1 MDIKQIDNSNLISRD
16 LSWLNFNHRVL
27 DLVKNSKRSILDR
40 LKFLSIVASNFD
52 EFFEV
57 RVGSLYN
64 YIDNKKKRIDYS
76 GMREDPFREYLLN
89 ESKKFYKD
97 FNNHFSEK
105 LVSDLKKEKIIIG
118 DVEILDEE
126 GRKKIKKYFKKTI
139 FPMLTPMV
147 FDNLHSF
154 PILMNKVLIFGVVTK
169 SNDSSNKKKI
179 SFIQIPVNLPRY
191 FEYKIGDNICFIPI
205 EKIIEKYIHKFFRSV
220 VIKSVSLFR
229 IIRNGDFTLE
239 ESEDIET
246 NFLEELKQKLKDR
259 KFSRVVR
266 IEISNTFD
274 KYLLE
279 SLKERFNIDDFN
291 IMRSS
296 PDAIMDLSSIN
307 QIIEFNE
314 FSDLL
319 PLYPSPVDP
328 IDIEANLDKSIFELL
343 SEKDVFLHHP
353 YNSFDPVIKFLN
365 EAADDPNVLSIKIT
379 LYRTAKNSRV
389 IDALLKAAENGKHVS
404 VLFEVKARFD
414 EENNLKNGYKL
425 ERAGCYVIYG
435 IGSLKTHT
443 KLLLIVRR
451 EGKKVK
457 NYAHMGTGN
466 YNETTSR
473 LYTDISLMTSN
484 QKYTKDALEFFNVIT
499 GHSVPDD
506 YENLITAP
514 IYMRNKI
521 IELIEGEI
529 KNSKAGKEA
538 KICIKI
544 NSLQDK
550 DVINKLYDASNSGVK
565 ICLIV
570 RGICCLRPARKDLSQ
585 NIEVISI
592 VGDYLE
598 HSRLYYFHNSGDPV
612 IYSGSADVMIRSF
625 KRRVESLFKINED
638 QIKKQAITIL
648 NYNLRDNCNSYILQE
663 DGSYIKK
670 ELDDNT
676 NYILSI
682 TPETI
687 SITLKKDFMLKT
699 KNNLF

>member
-1 MDIKQIDNSNLISRD
+1 MNSNIINQSNLISRD
-16 LSWLNFNHRVL
+16 LSWLNFNYRVL
-27 DLVKNSKRSILDR
+27 DQVKDKNRGVLDK
-40 LKFLSIVASNFD
+40 LKFLSIVSSNFD
-52 EFFEV
+52 EFFEI

-64 YIDNKKKRIDYS
+64 YIDNNKKRIDYS
-76 GMREDPFREYLLN
+76 GMREEPFREFLLEQCSKFFNDFNTYFSDTIITELN
-89 ESKKFYKD
+89 EKKIF
-97 FNNHFSEK
+97 
-105 LVSDLKKEKIIIG
+105 IG
-118 DVEILDEE
+118 NLDNLDEE
-126 GRKKIKKYFKKTI
+126 GQKRAKKYFKKTI

-169 SNDSSNKKKI
+169 TKDSSKKKKI
-179 SFIQIPVNLPRY
+179 SFIQIPVNLPRF
-191 FEYKIGDNICFIPI
+191 FEYKIDDNIFFIPI
-205 EKIIEKYIHKFFRSV
+205 EKIISKYIDKFFRSV
-220 VIKSVSLFR
+220 LIESVSLFR

-266 IEISNTFD
+266 IEISKSFD
-274 KYLLE
+274 DYLLK
-279 SLKERFNIDDFN
+279 SLKERFKVDDLN
-291 IMRSS
+291 IMRLKSNTILDYTS
-296 PDAIMDLSSIN
+296 LN
-307 QIIEFNE
+307 QIIDYNE
-314 FSDLL
+314 FSELL
-319 PLYPSPVDP
+319 PNYPSPIKS
-328 IDIEANLDKSIFELL
+328 IDMEGDNEKSIFEIL
-343 SEKDVFLHHP
+343 SDRDVFLHHP
-353 YNSFDPVIKFLN
+353 YNSFDPVIKLLN

-379 LYRTAKNSRV
+379 LYRTAKNSGV
-389 IDALLKAAENGKHVS
+389 IDALLKAAEKGKHVS

-414 EENNLKNGYKL
+414 EENNLRNGYKL
-425 ERAGCYVIYG
+425 EKAGCYVIYG

-473 LYTDISLMTSN
+473 LYTDLSLMTSN

-514 IYMRNKI
+514 IYMRDKI
-521 IELIEGEI
+521 ISLIQGEI
-529 KNSKAGKEA
+529 DTSLSGGEG

-550 DVINKLYDASNSGVK
+550 DVINKLYEASNSGVK
-565 ICLIV
+565 VCLIV
-570 RGICCLRPARKDLSQ
+570 RGICCLRPGREGLSE
-585 NIEVISI
+585 NIKVLSV

-598 HSRLYYFHNSGDPV
+598 HSRLYYFHNGGNPI

-625 KRRVESLFKINED
+625 KRRIESLFKINEEF
-638 QIKKQAITIL
+638 IKKEAITIL
-648 NYNLRDNCNSYILQE
+648 NYNLRDNCNSYELNE
-663 DGSYIKK
+663 DGSYSKREKGKNK
-670 ELDDNT
+670 E
-676 NYILSI
+676 
-682 TPETI
+682 
-687 SITLKKDFMLKT
+687 F
-699 KNNLF
+699 NLFKEFYLLDKNKVEESIIL

>member
-1 MDIKQIDNSNLISRD
+1 MDINQIDKSNLISRD
-16 LSWLNFNHRVL
+16 LSWLNFNYRVL
-27 DLVKNSKRSILDR
+27 DLVKNDDRSILNR

-64 YIDNKKKRIDYS
+64 YIDNNKKRIDYS
-76 GMREDPFREYLLN
+76 GMREDPFREYLLK
-89 ESKKFYKD
+89 ESKKLYKD
-97 FNNHFSEK
+97 FNNHFSNK
-105 LVSDLKKEKIIIG
+105 LVSCLKKEKITIG
-118 DVEILDEE
+118 NIDTIDEE
-126 GRKKIKKYFKKTI
+126 GRKKVKKYFKKTI

-154 PILMNKVLIFGVVTK
+154 PILMNKVLIFGVVSK
-169 SNDSSNKKKI
+169 SNDSSKKKKI
-179 SFIQIPVNLPRY
+179 SFIQIPINLPRF
-191 FEYKIGDNICFIPI
+191 FEYKVGDKICFIPI

-220 VIKSVSLFR
+220 SIESISLFR

-266 IEISNTFD
+266 IEISNLFD
-274 KYLLE
+274 DYLLQ
-279 SLKERFNIDDFN
+279 SLKERFKIDDFN

-296 PDAIMDLSSIN
+296 PDTIIDLTSLN

-319 PLYPSPVDP
+319 PEYPSPINP
-328 IDIEANLDKSIFELL
+328 IDIDDNVEKSIFELL

-529 KNSKAGKEA
+529 KNSKSGKEA

-550 DVINKLYDASNSGVK
+550 DVINKLYEASNSGVK
-565 ICLIV
+565 VCLIV
-570 RGICCLRPARKDLSQ
+570 RGICCLRPGRKGLSQ
-585 NIEVISI
+585 NIEVLSI

-598 HSRLYYFHNSGDPV
+598 HSRLYYFHNLGDPI

-625 KRRVESLFKINED
+625 RRRIESLFKINED

-648 NYNLRDNCNSYILQE
+648 NYNLRDNCNSYVLQE
-663 DGSYIKK
+663 DGTYIKK
-670 ELDDNT
+670 ESDND
-676 NYILSI
+676 NFDIFKEFYSINSKRVEGSIIL
-682 TPETI
+682 
-687 SITLKKDFMLKT
+687 
-699 KNNLF
+699 

>member
-1 MDIKQIDNSNLISRD
+1 MNSNIINQSNLISRD
-16 LSWLNFNHRVL
+16 LSWLNFNYRVL
-27 DLVKNSKRSILDR
+27 DQVKDKNRGVLDK
-40 LKFLSIVASNFD
+40 LKFLSIVSSNFD
-52 EFFEV
+52 EFFEI

-64 YIDNKKKRIDYS
+64 YIDNNKKRIDYS
-76 GMREDPFREYLLN
+76 GMREEPFRKFLLGQCSKFFNDFNTYFSDTIITELN
-89 ESKKFYKD
+89 EKKIF
-97 FNNHFSEK
+97 
-105 LVSDLKKEKIIIG
+105 IG
-118 DVEILDEE
+118 NLDNLDEE
-126 GRKKIKKYFKKTI
+126 GQKRAKKYFKKTI

-169 SNDSSNKKKI
+169 TKDSSKKKKI
-179 SFIQIPVNLPRY
+179 SFIQIPVNLPRF
-191 FEYKIGDNICFIPI
+191 FEYKIDDNIFFIPI
-205 EKIIEKYIHKFFRSV
+205 EKIISKYIDKFFRSV
-220 VIKSVSLFR
+220 LIESVSLFR

-266 IEISNTFD
+266 IEISKSFD
-274 KYLLE
+274 DYLLK
-279 SLKERFNIDDFN
+279 SLKERFKVDDLN
-291 IMRSS
+291 IMRLKSNTILDYTS
-296 PDAIMDLSSIN
+296 LN
-307 QIIEFNE
+307 QIIDYNE
-314 FSDLL
+314 FSELL
-319 PLYPSPVDP
+319 PNYPSPIKS
-328 IDIEANLDKSIFELL
+328 IDMEGDNEKSIFEIL
-343 SEKDVFLHHP
+343 SDRDVFLHHP
-353 YNSFDPVIKFLN
+353 YNSFDPVIKLLN

-379 LYRTAKNSRV
+379 LYRTAKNSGV
-389 IDALLKAAENGKHVS
+389 IDALLKAAEKGKHVS

-414 EENNLKNGYKL
+414 EENNLRNGYKL
-425 ERAGCYVIYG
+425 EKAGCYVIYG

-473 LYTDISLMTSN
+473 LYTDLSLMTSN

-514 IYMRNKI
+514 IYMRDKI
-521 IELIEGEI
+521 ISLIQGEI
-529 KNSKAGKEA
+529 DTSLSGGEG

-550 DVINKLYDASNSGVK
+550 DVINKLYEASNSGVK
-565 ICLIV
+565 VCLIV
-570 RGICCLRPARKDLSQ
+570 RGICCLRPGREGLSE
-585 NIEVISI
+585 NIKVLSV

-598 HSRLYYFHNSGDPV
+598 HSRLYYFHNGGNPI

-625 KRRVESLFKINED
+625 KRRIESLFKINEEF
-638 QIKKQAITIL
+638 IKKEAITIL
-648 NYNLRDNCNSYILQE
+648 NYNLRDNCNSYELNE
-663 DGSYIKK
+663 DGSYSKREKGKNK
-670 ELDDNT
+670 E
-676 NYILSI
+676 
-682 TPETI
+682 
-687 SITLKKDFMLKT
+687 F
-699 KNNLF
+699 NLFKEFYLLDRNKVEESIIL

>member
-1 MDIKQIDNSNLISRD
+1 MNSNIINQSNLISRD
-16 LSWLNFNHRVL
+16 LSWLNFNYRVL
-27 DLVKNSKRSILDR
+27 DQVKDKNRGVLDK
-40 LKFLSIVASNFD
+40 LKFLSIVSSNFD
-52 EFFEV
+52 EFFEI

-64 YIDNKKKRIDYS
+64 YIDNNKKRIDYS
-76 GMREDPFREYLLN
+76 GMREEPFREFLLEQCSKFFNDFNTYFSDTIITELN
-89 ESKKFYKD
+89 EKKIF
-97 FNNHFSEK
+97 
-105 LVSDLKKEKIIIG
+105 IG
-118 DVEILDEE
+118 NLDNLDEE
-126 GRKKIKKYFKKTI
+126 GQKRAKKYFKKTI

-169 SNDSSNKKKI
+169 TKDSSKKKKI
-179 SFIQIPVNLPRY
+179 SFIQIPVNLPRF
-191 FEYKIGDNICFIPI
+191 FEYKVDDNIFFIPI
-205 EKIIEKYIHKFFRSV
+205 EKIISKYIDKFFRSV
-220 VIKSVSLFR
+220 LIESVSLFR

-266 IEISNTFD
+266 IEISKSFD
-274 KYLLE
+274 DYLLK
-279 SLKERFNIDDFN
+279 SLKDRFKVDDLN
-291 IMRSS
+291 IMRLKSNTILDYTS
-296 PDAIMDLSSIN
+296 LN
-307 QIIEFNE
+307 QIIDYNE
-314 FSDLL
+314 FSELL
-319 PLYPSPVDP
+319 PNYPSPIKS
-328 IDIEANLDKSIFELL
+328 IDMEGDNEKSIFEIL
-343 SEKDVFLHHP
+343 SDRDVFLHHP
-353 YNSFDPVIKFLN
+353 YNSFDPVIKLLN
-365 EAADDPNVLSIKIT
+365 EAADDPHVLSIKIT
-379 LYRTAKNSRV
+379 LYRTAKNSGV
-389 IDALLKAAENGKHVS
+389 IDALLKAAEKGKHVS

-414 EENNLKNGYKL
+414 EENNLRNGYKL
-425 ERAGCYVIYG
+425 EKAGCYVIYG

-473 LYTDISLMTSN
+473 LYTDLSLMTSN

-514 IYMRNKI
+514 IYMRDKI
-521 IELIEGEI
+521 ISLIQGEI
-529 KNSKAGKEA
+529 DTSLSGGEG

-550 DVINKLYDASNSGVK
+550 DVINKLYEASNSGVK

-570 RGICCLRPARKDLSQ
+570 RGICCLRPGREGLSE
-585 NIEVISI
+585 NIKVLSV

-598 HSRLYYFHNSGDPV
+598 HSRLYYFHNGGNPI

-625 KRRVESLFKINED
+625 KRRIESLFKINEEF
-638 QIKKQAITIL
+638 IKKEAITIL
-648 NYNLRDNCNSYILQE
+648 NYNLRDNCNSYELNE
-663 DGSYIKK
+663 DGSYSKREKGKNK
-670 ELDDNT
+670 E
-676 NYILSI
+676 
-682 TPETI
+682 
-687 SITLKKDFMLKT
+687 F
-699 KNNLF
+699 NLFKEFYLLNRNKVEESIIL

>member
-1 MDIKQIDNSNLISRD
+1 MNSNIINQSNLISRD
-16 LSWLNFNHRVL
+16 LSWLNFNYRVL
-27 DLVKNSKRSILDR
+27 DQVKDQSRGVLDK
-40 LKFLSIVASNFD
+40 LKFLSIVSSNFD

-64 YIDNKKKRIDYS
+64 YIDNSKKRIDYS
-76 GMREDPFREYLLN
+76 GMREEPFRKFLLSECSKFFNDYNTFFSDKIIPELN
-89 ESKKFYKD
+89 EKNIF
-97 FNNHFSEK
+97 
-105 LVSDLKKEKIIIG
+105 IG
-118 DVEILDEE
+118 DIDDLDEE
-126 GRKKIKKYFKKTI
+126 GKKRAKKYFKKTI

-169 SNDSSNKKKI
+169 SMDSSKKKKI
-179 SFIQIPVNLPRY
+179 SFIQIPVNIPRF
-191 FEYKIGDNICFIPI
+191 FEFKIENKIFFIPI
-205 EKIIEKYIHKFFRSV
+205 ENIILKYIDKFFRSV
-220 VIKSVSLFR
+220 EIESVSLFR

-239 ESEDIET
+239 ESEDIEI

-266 IEISNTFD
+266 IEISNSFD
-274 KYLLE
+274 DYLLN
-279 SLKERFNIDDFN
+279 SLKERFKVDDLN
-291 IMRSS
+291 IMRLTSNNILDYTS
-296 PDAIMDLSSIN
+296 LN
-307 QIIEFNE
+307 QIIDYNE
-314 FSDLL
+314 FSELL
-319 PLYPSPVDP
+319 PNYPSPIKS
-328 IDIEANLDKSIFELL
+328 IDMEGGNEKSIFEIL
-343 SEKDVFLHHP
+343 SDRDVFLHHP
-353 YNSFDPVIKFLN
+353 YNSFDPVIKLLN
-365 EAADDPNVLSIKIT
+365 EAADDPDVLSIKIT
-379 LYRTAKNSRV
+379 LYRTAKNSGV

-414 EENNLKNGYKL
+414 EENNLRNGYKL
-425 ERAGCYVIYG
+425 EKAGCYVIYG

-473 LYTDISLMTSN
+473 LYTDLSLMTSN

-514 IYMRNKI
+514 IYMRDKI
-521 IELIEGEI
+521 LNLIQGEI
-529 KNSKAGKEA
+529 DIALSGGEA

-550 DVINKLYDASNSGVK
+550 DVINKLYEASNSGVK

-570 RGICCLRPARKDLSQ
+570 RGICCLRPGRKGLSE
-585 NIEVISI
+585 NIKVLSI

-598 HSRLYYFHNSGDPV
+598 HSRLYYFHNGGDPI

-625 KRRVESLFKINED
+625 KRRIESLFKINEEF
-638 QIKKQAITIL
+638 IKKEAITIL
-648 NYNLRDNCNSYILQE
+648 NYNLRDNCNSYILNE
-663 DGSYIKK
+663 NGSYSKK
-670 ELDDNT
+670 EKGKNKEFDLFKEFYLLDRNKVEESI
-676 NYILSI
+676 IL
-682 TPETI
+682 
-687 SITLKKDFMLKT
+687 
-699 KNNLF
+699 

>member
-1 MDIKQIDNSNLISRD
+1 MNSNIINQSNLISRD
-16 LSWLNFNHRVL
+16 LSWLNFNYRVL
-27 DLVKNSKRSILDR
+27 DQVKDQSRGVLDK
-40 LKFLSIVASNFD
+40 LKFLSIVSSNFD

-64 YIDNKKKRIDYS
+64 YIDNSKKRIDYS
-76 GMREDPFREYLLN
+76 GMREEPFRKFLLSECSKFFNDYNTFFSDKIIPELN
-89 ESKKFYKD
+89 EKNIF
-97 FNNHFSEK
+97 
-105 LVSDLKKEKIIIG
+105 IG
-118 DVEILDEE
+118 DIDDLDEE
-126 GRKKIKKYFKKTI
+126 GKKRAKKYFKKTI

-169 SNDSSNKKKI
+169 SMDSSKKKKI
-179 SFIQIPVNLPRY
+179 SFIQIPVNIPRF
-191 FEYKIGDNICFIPI
+191 FEYKIENKIFFIPI
-205 EKIIEKYIHKFFRSV
+205 ENIILKYIDKFFRSV
-220 VIKSVSLFR
+220 QIESVSLFR

-266 IEISNTFD
+266 IEISNSFD
-274 KYLLE
+274 DYLLK
-279 SLKERFNIDDFN
+279 SLKERFKVDDLN
-291 IMRSS
+291 IMRLTLNNILDYTS
-296 PDAIMDLSSIN
+296 LN
-307 QIIEFNE
+307 QIIDYNE
-314 FSDLL
+314 FSELL
-319 PLYPSPVDP
+319 PNYPSPIKS
-328 IDIEANLDKSIFELL
+328 IDMEGGNEKSIFEIL
-343 SEKDVFLHHP
+343 SDRDVFLHHP
-353 YNSFDPVIKFLN
+353 YNSFDPVIKLLN
-365 EAADDPNVLSIKIT
+365 EAADDPDVLSIKIT
-379 LYRTAKNSRV
+379 LYRTAKNSGV

-414 EENNLKNGYKL
+414 EENNLRNGYKL
-425 ERAGCYVIYG
+425 EKAGCYVIYG

-473 LYTDISLMTSN
+473 LYTDLSLMTSN

-514 IYMRNKI
+514 IYMRDKI
-521 IELIEGEI
+521 LNLIQGEI
-529 KNSKAGKEA
+529 DIALSGGEA

-550 DVINKLYDASNSGVK
+550 DVINKLYEASNSGVK
-565 ICLIV
+565 VSLIV
-570 RGICCLRPARKDLSQ
+570 RGICCLRPGRKGLSE
-585 NIEVISI
+585 NIKVLSI

-598 HSRLYYFHNSGDPV
+598 HSRLYYFHNGGDPI

-625 KRRVESLFKINED
+625 KRRIESLFKINEEF
-638 QIKKQAITIL
+638 IKKEAITIL
-648 NYNLRDNCNSYILQE
+648 NYNLRDNCNSYILNE
-663 DGSYIKK
+663 NGSYSKK
-670 ELDDNT
+670 EKGKNKEFDLFKEFYLLDRNKVEESI
-676 NYILSI
+676 IL
-682 TPETI
+682 
-687 SITLKKDFMLKT
+687 
-699 KNNLF
+699 

>member
-1 MDIKQIDNSNLISRD
+1 MDSNSINQSNLISRD
-16 LSWLNFNHRVL
+16 LSWLNFNYRVL
-27 DLVKNSKRSILDR
+27 DQAKNTSRGILDK
-40 LKFLSIVASNFD
+40 LKFISIVASNFD
-52 EFFEV
+52 EFFEI

-64 YIDNKKKRIDYS
+64 YIDNNKTRIDYS
-76 GMREDPFREYLLN
+76 GLREKPFRNYLLDQAKVFFEDYNNCYTN
-89 ESKKFYKD
+89 EILNSLKSK
-97 FNNHFSEK
+97 
-105 LVSDLKKEKIIIG
+105 KIIIG
-118 DVEILDEE
+118 DIDSLDDE
-126 GRKKIKKYFKKTI
+126 GRKKVKKYFKKTI

-169 SNDSSNKKKI
+169 SKIESNKQKI
-179 SFIQIPVNLPRY
+179 SFIQVPLNIPRF
-191 FEYKIGDNICFIPI
+191 FEYQIGDKYFFIPI
-205 EKIIEKYIHKFFRSV
+205 EKIISKYITKFFRSV
-220 VIKSVSLFR
+220 YVKSISLFR

-274 KYLLE
+274 DFLLE
-279 SLKERFNIDDFN
+279 SLKERFKLDDNN
-291 IMRSS
+291 IMR
-296 PDAIMDLSSIN
+296 LSTKSIIDMTSLN
-307 QIIEFNE
+307 QIYEFDE
-314 FSDLL
+314 FSNNSNE
-319 PLYPSPVDP
+319 YPSPITPFDM
-328 IDIEANLDKSIFELL
+328 EENYNKNSFEILT
-343 SEKDVFLHHP
+343 EKDVFLHHP
-353 YNSFDPVIKFLN
+353 YNSFEPVIKLLY
-365 EAADDPNVLSIKIT
+365 EAAEDSNVHSIKIT

-414 EENNLKNGYKL
+414 EESNLKNGYKL
-425 ERAGCYVIYG
+425 EKAGCYVIYG
-435 IGSLKTHT
+435 IGTLKTHT

-473 LYTDISLMTSN
+473 LYTDLSLMTSN

-514 IYMRNKI
+514 IYMRVKI
-521 IELIEGEI
+521 LELIEKEI
-529 KNSKAGKEA
+529 NNSKLGLDA

-550 DVINKLYDASNSGVK
+550 KVINKLYEASNKGVK

-570 RGICCLRPARKDLSQ
+570 RGICCLRPARKNLSQ
-585 NIEVISI
+585 NIEVLSI

-598 HSRLYYFHNSGDPV
+598 HSRIYYFHNNGKPI
-612 IYSGSADVMIRSF
+612 IYSGSADIMIRSF
-625 KRRVESLFKINED
+625 KRRIESLFKINDES
-638 QIKKQAITIL
+638 IIKQAITIL
-648 NYNLRDNCNSYILQE
+648 NFNLKDNCNSYILNE
-663 DGSYIKK
+663 DGSYTKK
-670 ELDDNT
+670 EIEKNKKFDLFKEFYSLKRKNLDD
-676 NYILSI
+676 SI
-682 TPETI
+682 I
-687 SITLKKDFMLKT
+687 M
-699 KNNLF
+699 

>member
-1 MDIKQIDNSNLISRD
+1 MNSNIINQSNLISRD
-16 LSWLNFNHRVL
+16 LSWLNFNYRVL
-27 DLVKNSKRSILDR
+27 DQVKDKNRGVLDK
-40 LKFLSIVASNFD
+40 LKFLSIVSSNFD
-52 EFFEV
+52 EFFEI

-64 YIDNKKKRIDYS
+64 YIDNNKKRIDYS
-76 GMREDPFREYLLN
+76 GMREEPFREFLLGQCSKFFNDFNTYFSDTIITELN
-89 ESKKFYKD
+89 EKKIF
-97 FNNHFSEK
+97 
-105 LVSDLKKEKIIIG
+105 IG
-118 DVEILDEE
+118 DLNNLDEE
-126 GRKKIKKYFKKTI
+126 GQKRAKKYFKKTI

-169 SNDSSNKKKI
+169 TKDSSKKKKI
-179 SFIQIPVNLPRY
+179 SFIQIPINLPRF
-191 FEYKIGDNICFIPI
+191 FEYKIDDNIFFIPI
-205 EKIIEKYIHKFFRSV
+205 EKIISKYIDKFFRSV
-220 VIKSVSLFR
+220 LIESVSLFR

-266 IEISNTFD
+266 IEISKSFD
-274 KYLLE
+274 DYLLK
-279 SLKERFNIDDFN
+279 SLKERFKVDDLN
-291 IMRSS
+291 IMRLKSNS
-296 PDAIMDLSSIN
+296 TILDYTSLN
-307 QIIEFNE
+307 QIIDYNE
-314 FSDLL
+314 FSELL
-319 PLYPSPVDP
+319 PNYPSPIKS
-328 IDIEANLDKSIFELL
+328 IDMEGDNEKSIFEIL
-343 SEKDVFLHHP
+343 SDRDVFLHHP
-353 YNSFDPVIKFLN
+353 YNSFDPVIKLLN

-379 LYRTAKNSRV
+379 LYRTAKNSGV
-389 IDALLKAAENGKHVS
+389 IDALLKAAEKGKHIS

-414 EENNLKNGYKL
+414 EENNLRNGYKL
-425 ERAGCYVIYG
+425 EKAGCYVIYG

-473 LYTDISLMTSN
+473 LYTDLSLMTSN

-514 IYMRNKI
+514 IYMRDKI
-521 IELIEGEI
+521 ISLIQGEI
-529 KNSKAGKEA
+529 DTSLSGGEG

-550 DVINKLYDASNSGVK
+550 DVINKLYEASNSGVK
-565 ICLIV
+565 VCLIV
-570 RGICCLRPARKDLSQ
+570 RGICCLRPGREGLSE
-585 NIEVISI
+585 NIKVLSI

-598 HSRLYYFHNSGDPV
+598 HSRLYYFHNGGNPI

-625 KRRVESLFKINED
+625 KRRIESLFRINEEF
-638 QIKKQAITIL
+638 IKKEAITIL
-648 NYNLRDNCNSYILQE
+648 NYNLRDNCNSYELNE
-663 DGSYIKK
+663 DGSYSKREKGKNK
-670 ELDDNT
+670 E
-676 NYILSI
+676 
-682 TPETI
+682 
-687 SITLKKDFMLKT
+687 F
-699 KNNLF
+699 NLFKEFYLLDRNKVEESIIL

>member
-1 MDIKQIDNSNLISRD
+1 MDSNSINQSNLISRD
-16 LSWLNFNHRVL
+16 LSWLNFNYRVL
-27 DLVKNSKRSILDR
+27 DQAKNTSRGILDK
-40 LKFLSIVASNFD
+40 LKFISIVASNFD
-52 EFFEV
+52 EFFEI

-64 YIDNKKKRIDYS
+64 YIDNNKTRIDYS
-76 GMREDPFREYLLN
+76 GLREKPFRNYLLDQAKVFFEDYNNCYTN
-89 ESKKFYKD
+89 EILNSLKSK
-97 FNNHFSEK
+97 
-105 LVSDLKKEKIIIG
+105 KIIIG
-118 DVEILDEE
+118 DIDSLDDE
-126 GRKKIKKYFKKTI
+126 GRKKVKKYFKKTI

-169 SNDSSNKKKI
+169 SKIESNKQKI
-179 SFIQIPVNLPRY
+179 SFIQVPLNIPRF
-191 FEYKIGDNICFIPI
+191 FEYQIGDKYFFIPI
-205 EKIIEKYIHKFFRSV
+205 EKIISKYITKFFRSV
-220 VIKSVSLFR
+220 YVKSISLFR

-274 KYLLE
+274 DFLLE
-279 SLKERFNIDDFN
+279 SLKERFKLDDNN
-291 IMRSS
+291 IMR
-296 PDAIMDLSSIN
+296 LSTKSIIDMTSLN
-307 QIIEFNE
+307 QIYEFDEFLNNSNE
-314 FSDLL
+314 
-319 PLYPSPVDP
+319 YPSPITPFDM
-328 IDIEANLDKSIFELL
+328 EENYNKNSFEILT
-343 SEKDVFLHHP
+343 EKDVFLHHP
-353 YNSFDPVIKFLN
+353 YNSFEPVIKLLY
-365 EAADDPNVLSIKIT
+365 EAAEDPNVLSIKIT

-414 EENNLKNGYKL
+414 EESNLKNGYKL
-425 ERAGCYVIYG
+425 EKAGCYVIYG
-435 IGSLKTHT
+435 IGTLKTHT

-473 LYTDISLMTSN
+473 LYTDLSLMTSN

-514 IYMRNKI
+514 IYMRVKI
-521 IELIEGEI
+521 LELIEKEI
-529 KNSKAGKEA
+529 NNSKLGLDA

-550 DVINKLYDASNSGVK
+550 KVINKLYEASNNGVK

-570 RGICCLRPARKDLSQ
+570 RGICCLRPARKNLSQ
-585 NIEVISI
+585 NIEVLSI

-598 HSRLYYFHNSGDPV
+598 HSRIYYFHNNGKPI
-612 IYSGSADVMIRSF
+612 IYSGSADIMIRSF
-625 KRRVESLFKINED
+625 KRRIESLFKINDES
-638 QIKKQAITIL
+638 IIKQAITIL
-648 NYNLRDNCNSYILQE
+648 NFNLKDNCNSYILNE
-663 DGSYIKK
+663 DGSYTKK
-670 ELDDNT
+670 EIEKNKKFDLFKEFYSLKRKNLDD
-676 NYILSI
+676 SI
-682 TPETI
+682 I
-687 SITLKKDFMLKT
+687 M
-699 KNNLF
+699 

>member
-1 MDIKQIDNSNLISRD
+1 MNSNIINQSNLISRD
-16 LSWLNFNHRVL
+16 LSWLNFNYRVL
-27 DLVKNSKRSILDR
+27 DQVKDKNRGVLDK
-40 LKFLSIVASNFD
+40 LKFLSIVSSNFD
-52 EFFEV
+52 EFFEI

-64 YIDNKKKRIDYS
+64 YIDNNKKRIDYS
-76 GMREDPFREYLLN
+76 GMREEPFREFLLEQCSKFFNDFNIYFSDTIISELN
-89 ESKKFYKD
+89 EKKIF
-97 FNNHFSEK
+97 
-105 LVSDLKKEKIIIG
+105 IG
-118 DVEILDEE
+118 NLDNLDEE
-126 GRKKIKKYFKKTI
+126 GQKRAKKYFKKTI

-169 SNDSSNKKKI
+169 TKDSSKKKKI
-179 SFIQIPVNLPRY
+179 SFIQIPVNLPRF
-191 FEYKIGDNICFIPI
+191 FEYKIDDNIFFIPI
-205 EKIIEKYIHKFFRSV
+205 EKIISKYIDKFFRSV
-220 VIKSVSLFR
+220 LIESVSLFR

-266 IEISNTFD
+266 IEISKSFD
-274 KYLLE
+274 DYLLK
-279 SLKERFNIDDFN
+279 SLKERFKVDDLN
-291 IMRSS
+291 IMRLKSNTILDYTS
-296 PDAIMDLSSIN
+296 LN
-307 QIIEFNE
+307 QIIDYNE
-314 FSDLL
+314 FSELL
-319 PLYPSPVDP
+319 PNYPSPIKS
-328 IDIEANLDKSIFELL
+328 IDMEGDNEKSIFEIL
-343 SEKDVFLHHP
+343 SDRDVFLHHP
-353 YNSFDPVIKFLN
+353 YNSFDPVIKLLN

-379 LYRTAKNSRV
+379 LYRTAKNSGV
-389 IDALLKAAENGKHVS
+389 IDALLKAAEKGKHVS

-414 EENNLKNGYKL
+414 EENNLRNGYKL
-425 ERAGCYVIYG
+425 EKAGCYVIYG

-473 LYTDISLMTSN
+473 LYTDLSLMTSN

-514 IYMRNKI
+514 IYMRDKI
-521 IELIEGEI
+521 ISLIQGEI
-529 KNSKAGKEA
+529 DTSLSGGEG

-550 DVINKLYDASNSGVK
+550 DVINKLYEASNSGVK
-565 ICLIV
+565 VCLIV
-570 RGICCLRPARKDLSQ
+570 RGICCLRPGREGLSE
-585 NIEVISI
+585 NIKVLSV

-598 HSRLYYFHNSGDPV
+598 HSRLYYFHNGGNPI

-625 KRRVESLFKINED
+625 KRRIESLFKINEEF
-638 QIKKQAITIL
+638 IKKEAITIL
-648 NYNLRDNCNSYILQE
+648 NYNLRDNCNSYELNE
-663 DGSYIKK
+663 DGSYSKREKGKNK
-670 ELDDNT
+670 E
-676 NYILSI
+676 
-682 TPETI
+682 
-687 SITLKKDFMLKT
+687 F
-699 KNNLF
+699 NLFKEFYLLDRNKVEESIIL

>member
-1 MDIKQIDNSNLISRD
+1 MNSNIINQSNLISRD
-16 LSWLNFNHRVL
+16 LSWLNFNYRVL
-27 DLVKNSKRSILDR
+27 DQVKDKNRGVLDK
-40 LKFLSIVASNFD
+40 LKFLSIVSSNFD
-52 EFFEV
+52 EFFEI

-64 YIDNKKKRIDYS
+64 YIDNNKKRIDYS
-76 GMREDPFREYLLN
+76 GMREEPFREFLLEQCSKFFNDFNTYFSDTIITELN
-89 ESKKFYKD
+89 EKKIF
-97 FNNHFSEK
+97 
-105 LVSDLKKEKIIIG
+105 IG
-118 DVEILDEE
+118 DLDNLDDE
-126 GRKKIKKYFKKTI
+126 GQKRAKKYFKKTI

-169 SNDSSNKKKI
+169 TKDSSKKKKI
-179 SFIQIPVNLPRY
+179 SFIQIPVNLPRF
-191 FEYKIGDNICFIPI
+191 FEYKIDDNIFFIPI
-205 EKIIEKYIHKFFRSV
+205 EKIISKYIDKFFRSV
-220 VIKSVSLFR
+220 LIESVSLFR

-266 IEISNTFD
+266 IEISKSFD
-274 KYLLE
+274 DYLLK
-279 SLKERFNIDDFN
+279 SLKERFKVDDLN
-291 IMRSS
+291 IMRLKSNTILDYTS
-296 PDAIMDLSSIN
+296 LN
-307 QIIEFNE
+307 QIIDYNE
-314 FSDLL
+314 FSELL
-319 PLYPSPVDP
+319 PNYPSPIKS
-328 IDIEANLDKSIFELL
+328 IDMEGDNEKSIFEIL
-343 SEKDVFLHHP
+343 SDRDVFLHHP
-353 YNSFDPVIKFLN
+353 YNSFDPVIKLLN

-379 LYRTAKNSRV
+379 LYRTAKNSGV
-389 IDALLKAAENGKHVS
+389 IDALLKAAEKGKHVS

-414 EENNLKNGYKL
+414 EENNLRNGYKL
-425 ERAGCYVIYG
+425 EKAGCYVIYG

-473 LYTDISLMTSN
+473 LYTDLSLMTSN

-514 IYMRNKI
+514 IYMRDKI
-521 IELIEGEI
+521 ISLIQGEI
-529 KNSKAGKEA
+529 DTSLSGGEG

-550 DVINKLYDASNSGVK
+550 DVINKLYEASNSGVK
-565 ICLIV
+565 VCLIV
-570 RGICCLRPARKDLSQ
+570 RGICCLRPGREGLSE
-585 NIEVISI
+585 NIKVLSV

-598 HSRLYYFHNSGDPV
+598 HSRLYYFHNGGNPI

-625 KRRVESLFKINED
+625 KRRIESLFKINEEF
-638 QIKKQAITIL
+638 IKKEAITIL
-648 NYNLRDNCNSYILQE
+648 NYNLRDNCNSYELNE
-663 DGSYIKK
+663 DGSYSKREKGKNK
-670 ELDDNT
+670 E
-676 NYILSI
+676 
-682 TPETI
+682 
-687 SITLKKDFMLKT
+687 F
-699 KNNLF
+699 NLFKEFYLLNRNKVEESIIL

>member
-1 MDIKQIDNSNLISRD
+1 MDYSDINKSDLISRD
-16 LSWLNFNHRVL
+16 LSWLNFNLRVL
-27 DLVKNSKRSILDR
+27 DQVKNKERNVLDR
-40 LKFLSIVASNFD
+40 LRFLSIVASNFD

-64 YIDNKKKRIDYS
+64 YIDSNKKRIDYS
-76 GMREDPFREYLLN
+76 GLRENPFREYLL
-89 ESKKFYKD
+89 KKCKDFFDD
-97 FNNHFSEK
+97 FNNYYSKK
-105 LVSDLKKEKIIIG
+105 LISIIQKENVFIGNVDL
-118 DVEILDEE
+118 LDDL
-126 GRKKIKKYFKKTI
+126 GIKRAKKYFKKTI
-139 FPMLTPMV
+139 YPMLTPMV

-154 PILMNKVLIFGVVTK
+154 PILMNKVLIFGVVTRSK
-169 SNDSSNKKKI
+169 SDEKKKKI
-179 SFIQIPVNLPRY
+179 SFIQIPQNIPRF
-191 FEYKIGDNICFIPI
+191 FEYKVDDKICFIPI
-205 EKIIEKYIHKFFRSV
+205 EKIIEKHIKKFFKGISV
-220 VIKSVSLFR
+220 ESVSLFR
-229 IIRNGDFTLE
+229 IIRNGDYTLE
-239 ESEDIET
+239 ESEDIDM

-266 IEISNTFD
+266 VEISKNFD
-274 KYLLE
+274 KNVLDK
-279 SLKERFNIDDFN
+279 LKEILKVDEYNLMEIPDNSLIDL
-291 IMRSS
+291 MC
-296 PDAIMDLSSIN
+296 LN
-307 QIIEFNE
+307 QIVDYDE
-314 FSDLL
+314 FSDIL
-319 PLYPSPVDP
+319 PEFPDPITPVDMF
-328 IDIEANLDKSIFELL
+328 DMEGKNIFQIL

-365 EAADDPNVLSIKIT
+365 EAAEDPNVLSIKIT

-435 IGSLKTHT
+435 IGALKTHT
-443 KLLLIVRR
+443 KLLLVVRR

-473 LYTDISLMTSN
+473 LYTDIGIITSDQN
-484 QKYTKDALEFFNVIT
+484 YTKDALEFFNVIT
-499 GHSVPDD
+499 GHSIPED

-521 IELIEGEI
+521 LDFIDKEI
-529 KNSKAGKEA
+529 NNSKLGEKA

-550 DVINKLYDASNSGVK
+550 KIIKKLYEASNAGVK

-570 RGICCLRPARKDLSQ
+570 RGICCLRPNRKRLSE

-598 HSRLYYFHNSGDPV
+598 HSRIYYFHNLGDPL
-612 IYSGSADVMIRSF
+612 IYSGSADVMIRSY
-625 KRRVESLFKINED
+625 KRRIESLFSIND
-638 QIKKQAITIL
+638 DRIKKQAITIL
-648 NYNLRDNCNSYILQE
+648 NYNLRDNCNSYVLQE
-663 DGSYIKK
+663 DGTYNKKSYSKK
-670 ELDDNT
+670 SRFNVFEEFYKINKENINDRI
-676 NYILSI
+676 IL
-682 TPETI
+682 
-687 SITLKKDFMLKT
+687 
-699 KNNLF
+699 

>member
-1 MDIKQIDNSNLISRD
+1 MNSNIINQSNLISRD
-16 LSWLNFNHRVL
+16 LSWLNFNYRVL
-27 DLVKNSKRSILDR
+27 DQVKDKNRGVLDK
-40 LKFLSIVASNFD
+40 LKFLSIVSSNFD
-52 EFFEV
+52 EFFEI

-64 YIDNKKKRIDYS
+64 YIDNNKKRIDYS
-76 GMREDPFREYLLN
+76 GMREEPFREFLLEQCSKFFNDFNTYFSDTIITELN
-89 ESKKFYKD
+89 EKKIF
-97 FNNHFSEK
+97 
-105 LVSDLKKEKIIIG
+105 IG
-118 DVEILDEE
+118 NLDNLDEE
-126 GRKKIKKYFKKTI
+126 GQKRAKKYFKKTI

-169 SNDSSNKKKI
+169 TKDSSKKKKI
-179 SFIQIPVNLPRY
+179 SFIQIPVNLPRF
-191 FEYKIGDNICFIPI
+191 FEYKIDDNIFFIPI
-205 EKIIEKYIHKFFRSV
+205 EKIISKYIDKFFRSV
-220 VIKSVSLFR
+220 LIESVSLFR

-266 IEISNTFD
+266 IEISKSFD
-274 KYLLE
+274 DYLLK
-279 SLKERFNIDDFN
+279 SLKERFKVDDLN
-291 IMRSS
+291 IMRLKSNTILDYTS
-296 PDAIMDLSSIN
+296 LN
-307 QIIEFNE
+307 QIIDYNE
-314 FSDLL
+314 FSELL
-319 PLYPSPVDP
+319 PNYPSPIKS
-328 IDIEANLDKSIFELL
+328 IDMEGDNEKSIFEIL
-343 SEKDVFLHHP
+343 SDRDVFLHHP
-353 YNSFDPVIKFLN
+353 YNSFDPVIKLLN

-379 LYRTAKNSRV
+379 LYRTAKNSGV
-389 IDALLKAAENGKHVS
+389 IDALLKAAEKGKHVS

-414 EENNLKNGYKL
+414 EENNLRNGYKL
-425 ERAGCYVIYG
+425 EKAGCYVIYG

-473 LYTDISLMTSN
+473 LYTDLSLMTSN

-514 IYMRNKI
+514 IYMRDKI
-521 IELIEGEI
+521 ISLIHGEI
-529 KNSKAGKEA
+529 ETSLSGGEG

-550 DVINKLYDASNSGVK
+550 DVINKLYEASNSGVK

-570 RGICCLRPARKDLSQ
+570 RGICCLRPGREGLSE
-585 NIEVISI
+585 NIKVLSI

-598 HSRLYYFHNSGDPV
+598 HSRLYYFHNGGNPI
-612 IYSGSADVMIRSF
+612 IYSGSADIMIRSF
-625 KRRVESLFKINED
+625 KRRIESLFKINEEF
-638 QIKKQAITIL
+638 IKKEAITIL
-648 NYNLRDNCNSYILQE
+648 NYNLRDNCNSYELNE
-663 DGSYIKK
+663 DGSYSKREKGKNK
-670 ELDDNT
+670 E
-676 NYILSI
+676 
-682 TPETI
+682 
-687 SITLKKDFMLKT
+687 F
-699 KNNLF
+699 NLFKEFYLLDRNKVEESIIL

>member
-1 MDIKQIDNSNLISRD
+1 MNSNIINQSNLISRD
-16 LSWLNFNHRVL
+16 LSWLNFNYRVL
-27 DLVKNSKRSILDR
+27 DQVKDQSRGVLDK
-40 LKFLSIVASNFD
+40 LKFLSIVSSNFD

-64 YIDNKKKRIDYS
+64 YIDNSKKRIDYS
-76 GMREDPFREYLLN
+76 GMREEPFRKFLLSECSKFFNDYNTFFSDKIIPELN
-89 ESKKFYKD
+89 EKNIF
-97 FNNHFSEK
+97 
-105 LVSDLKKEKIIIG
+105 IG
-118 DVEILDEE
+118 DIDDLDEE
-126 GRKKIKKYFKKTI
+126 GKKRAKKYFKKTI

-169 SNDSSNKKKI
+169 SMDSSKKKKI
-179 SFIQIPVNLPRY
+179 SFIQIPVNIPRF
-191 FEYKIGDNICFIPI
+191 FEYKIENKIFFIPI
-205 EKIIEKYIHKFFRSV
+205 ENIILKYIDKFFRSV
-220 VIKSVSLFR
+220 QIESVSLFR

-266 IEISNTFD
+266 IEISNSFD
-274 KYLLE
+274 DYLLN
-279 SLKERFNIDDFN
+279 SLKERFKVDDLN
-291 IMRSS
+291 IMRLTSNNILDYTS
-296 PDAIMDLSSIN
+296 LN
-307 QIIEFNE
+307 QIIDYNE
-314 FSDLL
+314 FSELL
-319 PLYPSPVDP
+319 PNYPSPIKS
-328 IDIEANLDKSIFELL
+328 IDMEGGNEKSIFEIL
-343 SEKDVFLHHP
+343 SDRDVFLHHP
-353 YNSFDPVIKFLN
+353 YNSFDPVIKLLN
-365 EAADDPNVLSIKIT
+365 EAADDPDVLSIKIT
-379 LYRTAKNSRV
+379 LYRTAKNSGV

-414 EENNLKNGYKL
+414 EENNLRNGYKL
-425 ERAGCYVIYG
+425 EKAGCYVIYG

-473 LYTDISLMTSN
+473 LYTDLSLMTSN

-514 IYMRNKI
+514 IYMRDKI
-521 IELIEGEI
+521 LNLIQGEI
-529 KNSKAGKEA
+529 DIALSGGEA

-550 DVINKLYDASNSGVK
+550 DVINKLYEASNSGVK

-570 RGICCLRPARKDLSQ
+570 RGICCLRPGRKGLSE
-585 NIEVISI
+585 NIKVLSI

-598 HSRLYYFHNSGDPV
+598 HSRLYYFHNGGDPI

-625 KRRVESLFKINED
+625 KRRIESLFKINEEF
-638 QIKKQAITIL
+638 IKKEAITIL
-648 NYNLRDNCNSYILQE
+648 NYNLRDNCNSYILNE
-663 DGSYIKK
+663 NGSYSKK
-670 ELDDNT
+670 EKGKNKEFDLFKEFYLLDRNKVEESI
-676 NYILSI
+676 IL
-682 TPETI
+682 
-687 SITLKKDFMLKT
+687 
-699 KNNLF
+699 

>member
-1 MDIKQIDNSNLISRD
+1 MDSNSINQSNLISRD
-16 LSWLNFNHRVL
+16 LSWLNFNYRVL
-27 DLVKNSKRSILDR
+27 DQAKNTSRGILDK
-40 LKFLSIVASNFD
+40 LKFISIVASNFD
-52 EFFEV
+52 EFFEI

-64 YIDNKKKRIDYS
+64 YIDNNKTRIDYS
-76 GMREDPFREYLLN
+76 GLREKPFRNYLLDQAKVFFEDYNNCYTN
-89 ESKKFYKD
+89 EILNSLKSK
-97 FNNHFSEK
+97 
-105 LVSDLKKEKIIIG
+105 KIIIG
-118 DVEILDEE
+118 DIDSLDDE
-126 GRKKIKKYFKKTI
+126 GRKKVKKYFKKTI

-169 SNDSSNKKKI
+169 SKIESNKQKI
-179 SFIQIPVNLPRY
+179 SFIQVPLNIPRF
-191 FEYKIGDNICFIPI
+191 FEYQIGDKYFFIPI
-205 EKIIEKYIHKFFRSV
+205 EKIISKYITKFFRSV
-220 VIKSVSLFR
+220 YVQSISLFR

-266 IEISNTFD
+266 IEISNAFD
-274 KYLLE
+274 DFLLE
-279 SLKERFNIDDFN
+279 SLKERFKLDDNN
-291 IMRSS
+291 IMR
-296 PDAIMDLSSIN
+296 LSSKSIIDLTSLN
-307 QIIEFNE
+307 QIYEFDE
-314 FSDLL
+314 FSNNSNE
-319 PLYPSPVDP
+319 YPSPITPFDM
-328 IDIEANLDKSIFELL
+328 EENYNKNSFEILT
-343 SEKDVFLHHP
+343 EKDVFLHHP
-353 YNSFDPVIKFLN
+353 YNSFEPVIKLLY
-365 EAADDPNVLSIKIT
+365 EAAEDPNVLSIKIT

-414 EENNLKNGYKL
+414 EESNLKNGYKL
-425 ERAGCYVIYG
+425 EKAGCYVIYG
-435 IGSLKTHT
+435 IGTLKTHT

-473 LYTDISLMTSN
+473 LYTDLSLMTSN

-514 IYMRNKI
+514 IYMRVKI
-521 IELIEGEI
+521 LELIEKEI
-529 KNSKAGKEA
+529 NNSKLGLDA

-550 DVINKLYDASNSGVK
+550 KVINKLYEASNKGVK

-570 RGICCLRPARKDLSQ
+570 RGICCLRPARKNLSQ
-585 NIEVISI
+585 NIEVLSI

-598 HSRLYYFHNSGDPV
+598 HSRIYYFHNNGKPI
-612 IYSGSADVMIRSF
+612 IYSGSADIMIRSF
-625 KRRVESLFKINED
+625 KRRIESLFKINDES
-638 QIKKQAITIL
+638 IIKQAITIL
-648 NYNLRDNCNSYILQE
+648 NFNLKDNCNSYILNE
-663 DGSYIKK
+663 DGSYTKK
-670 ELDDNT
+670 EIEKNQKFDLFKEFYSLKRKNLDDSI
-676 NYILSI
+676 IL
-682 TPETI
+682 
-687 SITLKKDFMLKT
+687 
-699 KNNLF
+699 

>member
-1 MDIKQIDNSNLISRD
+1 
-16 LSWLNFNHRVL
+16 
-27 DLVKNSKRSILDR
+27 
-40 LKFLSIVASNFD
+40 
-52 EFFEV
+52 
-57 RVGSLYN
+57 
-64 YIDNKKKRIDYS
+64 
-76 GMREDPFREYLLN
+76 
-89 ESKKFYKD
+89 
-97 FNNHFSEK
+97 
-105 LVSDLKKEKIIIG
+105 
-118 DVEILDEE
+118 
-126 GRKKIKKYFKKTI
+126 
-139 FPMLTPMV
+139 
-147 FDNLHSF
+147 
-154 PILMNKVLIFGVVTK
+154 
-169 SNDSSNKKKI
+169 
-179 SFIQIPVNLPRY
+179 
-191 FEYKIGDNICFIPI
+191 
-205 EKIIEKYIHKFFRSV
+205 
-220 VIKSVSLFR
+220 
-229 IIRNGDFTLE
+229 
-239 ESEDIET
+239 
-246 NFLEELKQKLKDR
+246 
-259 KFSRVVR
+259 
-266 IEISNTFD
+266 
-274 KYLLE
+274 
-279 SLKERFNIDDFN
+279 
-291 IMRSS
+291 MRSS
-296 PDAIMDLSSIN
+296 PDAIIDLTSLN

-625 KRRVESLFKINED
+625 KRRIESLFKINED

-670 ELDDNT
+670 ESDDNHFDIFKEFY
-676 NYILSI
+676 NMNSNKVEGSIIL
-682 TPETI
+682 
-687 SITLKKDFMLKT
+687 
-699 KNNLF
+699 